1 MQNRLNGGQCF
12 GFCLRAFLLASAFR
26 VSGLGGQRH
35 IALRF
40 RAFLGLGFVV
50 HVLRRAFILNP
61 TPYTL
66 ACARGGWGEATTRKP
81 SSLKRGLGFRVPVLR
96 IFRML
101 RRRSTRISDRSDSSP
116 RPFARNSQD
125 SGCPPNDVVHEGPS
139 AHVPVHA
146 NDQQPTA
153 NVWRCCRQ
161 ALKKLRVH
169 GDSIL

>member
-12 GFCLRAFLLASAFR
+12 GVCLRAFLLASGFR

-40 RAFLGLGFVV
+40 RAFWGLGFVV

-61 TPYTL
+61 TPHTL

-96 IFRML
+96 ILRML

-116 RPFARNSQD
+116 RPFARNSKTP
-125 SGCPPNDVVHEGPS
+125 G
-139 AHVPVHA
+139 VPQMTSSMKDLVPMYRYMQTTNSQLPMCGA
-146 NDQQPTA
+146 VA
-153 NVWRCCRQ
+153 G
-161 ALKKLRVH
+161 KL
-169 GDSIL
+169 